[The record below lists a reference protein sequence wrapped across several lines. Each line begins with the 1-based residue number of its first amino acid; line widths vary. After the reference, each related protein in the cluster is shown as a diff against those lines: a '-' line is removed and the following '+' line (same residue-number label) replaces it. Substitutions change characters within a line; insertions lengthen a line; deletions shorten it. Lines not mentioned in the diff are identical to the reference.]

1 MSVVFYFMDG
11 CPACEATWPTWKKV
25 KKMAKGKVSMKE
37 VESKQMPPGTGV
49 QSFPTF
55 VVKDEEGNEVKR
67 IEGRQT
73 DAGVLMRELGVKKGG
88 RRKKTLRRYR
98 SRARTTRRRIH

>member
-25 KKMAKGKVSMKE
+25 KKMAKGRGGMKE
-37 VESKQMPPGTGV
+37 VESKQMMPGTNV

-55 VVKDEEGNEVKR
+55 VVEDEEGNEVKR
-67 IEGRQT
+67 IEGRQQN
-73 DAGVLMRELGVKKGG
+73 AAVLMRELGIKKGG
-88 RRKKTLRRYR
+88 SRRTRRRRGTR
-98 SRARTTRRRIH
+98 STRRRIH

>member
-25 KKMAKGKVSMKE
+25 KKSLGNVKE
-37 VESKQMPPGTGV
+37 VEAKQVPMGKNV

-55 VVKDEEGNEVKR
+55 VVEDANGMEMKR
-67 IEGRQT
+67 VEGRQISPAALLA
-73 DAGVLMRELGVKKGG
+73 DLGVPKRKKSRKTRKGG
-88 RRKKTLRRYR
+88 RR
-98 SRARTTRRRIH
+98 SRARTTRRQIR

>member
-25 KKMAKGKVSMKE
+25 KKMAKGKGGMKE
-37 VESKQMPPGTGV
+37 VESKQVLPDAGV

-55 VVKDEEGNEVKR
+55 VVKDDEGVEVKR
-67 IEGRQT
+67 IEGRQM
-73 DAGVLMRELGVKKGG
+73 DAGALMRELGLKKKGG
-88 RRKKTLRRYR
+88 SRRTRRRRGTR
-98 SRARTTRRRIH
+98 STRRRIH